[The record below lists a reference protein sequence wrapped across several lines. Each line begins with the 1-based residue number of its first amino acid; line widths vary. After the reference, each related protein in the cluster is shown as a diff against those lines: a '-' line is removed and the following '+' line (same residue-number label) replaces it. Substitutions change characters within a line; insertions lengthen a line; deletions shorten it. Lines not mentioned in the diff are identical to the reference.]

1 MKFSR
6 LNTLWQT
13 IGGLLA
19 PVILTILLIQIFTD
33 PHVNLY
39 QWLMWLHLP
48 LLFLH
53 EYEEYVI
60 SPDGFKKF
68 ANTHTPISLNPPQED
83 TPVNDEMIF
92 VVNIIGWIWAISGAL
107 LAKIAPW
114 IGAGFLILQILINC
128 LTHPVVFQLRRKAY
142 NPGLA
147 TTLGLLIPY
156 ITFVFW
162 YIVTSNLFTTT
173 DWVLT
178 FIMGIGVAV
187 QLPIW
192 SIQNRKKMVQQAH

>member
-6 LNTLWQT
+6 LNMLWQT

-19 PVILTILLIQIFTD
+19 PVILTILLIQKYAE
-33 PHVNLY
+33 PNLNPY

-92 VVNIIGWIWAISGAL
+92 VVNIIGWIWAIAGAL

-147 TTLGLLIPY
+147 TTLVILIPY
-156 ITFVFW
+156 ITSVFW
-162 YIVTSNLFTTT
+162 YLVTNNLFTTT

-178 FIMGIGVAV
+178 FVLGFGVSV

-192 SIQNRKKMVQQAH
+192 SIQNRNKIVQQAH

>member
-1 MKFSR
+1 MKYAR
-6 LNTLWQT
+6 LNLLWQT

-19 PVILTILLIQIFTD
+19 PVILTILLIQKFSD
-33 PHVNLY
+33 PDLNIY
-39 QWLMWLHLP
+39 QWLMWLHVP
-48 LLFLH
+48 FLLMH

-68 ANTHTPISLNPPQED
+68 VNTHTIISLNPPQED

-92 VVNIIGWIWAISGAL
+92 VINMIGWIWATAGAL
-107 LAKIAPW
+107 LAQTAPW

-128 LTHPVVFQLRRKAY
+128 LTHPVIFQLRRKAY

-147 TTLGLLIPY
+147 TTLGILIPY

-162 YIVTSNLFTTT
+162 YIVANNLFTAT

-178 FIMGIGVAV
+178 FVLGIGVAV

-192 SIQNRKKMVQQAH
+192 SISRNRTTQQAH

>member
-1 MKFSR
+1 MKYAR

-13 IGGLLA
+13 LGGLLA
-19 PVILTILLIQIFTD
+19 PVILMVLLIQKFTD
-33 PHVNLY
+33 PNLNLY
-39 QWLMWLHLP
+39 QWLLWLHVP
-48 LLFLH
+48 LLFMH
-53 EYEEYVI
+53 QYEEYVI

-68 ANTHTPISLNPPQED
+68 ANTHTLLALNPPQVD
-83 TPVNDEMIF
+83 APVNDEMIF
-92 VVNIIGWIWAISGAL
+92 TINMIGWIWAIAGAL
-107 LAKIAPW
+107 LAQIAPW
-114 IGAGFLILQILINC
+114 VGAGFLILQILINC

-147 TTLGLLIPY
+147 TTLVLLIPY

-162 YIVTSNLFTTT
+162 YIVSSNLFTTA

-178 FIMGIGVAV
+178 FILGLGVSV

-192 SIQNRKKMVQQAH
+192 SIQNRKKMIQQAH

>member
-6 LNTLWQT
+6 LNMLWQT

-19 PVILTILLIQIFTD
+19 PVILMILLIQKFTD
-33 PHVNLY
+33 PNLNLY
-39 QWLMWLHLP
+39 QWLIWLHVP
-48 LLFLH
+48 LLFMH
-53 EYEEYVI
+53 QYEEYVI

-68 ANTHTPISLNPPQED
+68 VNTHTLIALNPPQAD
-83 TPVNDEMIF
+83 APVNDEMIF
-92 VVNIIGWIWAISGAL
+92 TINMIGWIWAIAGAL
-107 LAKIAPW
+107 LARIAPW
-114 IGAGFLILQILINC
+114 VGAGFLLLQILINC

-147 TTLGLLIPY
+147 TTLVLLIPY

-162 YIVTSNLFTTT
+162 YIVSSNLFTTT
-173 DWVLT
+173 DWILS
-178 FIMGIGVAV
+178 FILGIGVSV

-192 SIQNRKKMVQQAH
+192 SIQNRNKMVQQAH